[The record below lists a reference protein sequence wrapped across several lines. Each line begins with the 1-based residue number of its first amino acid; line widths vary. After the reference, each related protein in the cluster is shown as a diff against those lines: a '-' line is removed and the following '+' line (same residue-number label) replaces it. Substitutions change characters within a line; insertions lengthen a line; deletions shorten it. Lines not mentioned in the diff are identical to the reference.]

1 MAVCTIGCSNQ
12 GKSTLTAAVT
22 KVLFDAG
29 CSNDVNLHQ
38 EKLSAFGIPTIEYQT
53 NTRRYN
59 HFDSPGNTDLLNI
72 SKISPPIGAGIVVV
86 SAIDGPMKKT
96 QELILQARELGVP
109 SLVCFLSMV
118 DLVDNP
124 QLLQRMEDQLRE
136 FIYLGK
142 YSCDESPIIQGS
154 ALHALQGVN
163 AAFGRDSIVKL
174 VGSLDKFSDLSQEVL
189 HKNELAIAQSSE
201 STAVLSQVK
210 FEHDNQLAI
219 PQSSSSTA
227 IMSLVK
233 GMNMQTIEGGKAIDL
248 SNLQKANGP
257 MNVIVMTD
265 SQLVTFAAKLLE
277 ASNANAE
284 KAARDVASEV
294 TKEVSSNFS
303 VVKEDLTVVK
313 ANSQAH
319 MAETKTQGI
328 IQKTGMTVV
337 VLMMGAIGYML
348 YAVWGVLHKI
358 WAAVVN
364 NPVVNGAKKLC
375 NTVMG
380 WW

>member
-364 NPVVNGAKKLC
+364 NPVVNGAKKLW